1 MERQQASAG
10 GTTRRIK
17 RDRKE
22 LLSRYATASVFLYGV
37 ISVDEFVE
45 VFNHYE
51 DVKTDPEEAVLALR
65 RLEKTNDVEYSVFK
79 DMISGPA
86 FQPRFMDYEENVS
99 SIRQRQNGKPRYLPE
114 KEEFLRYE
122 TGDYTEPL
130 KPYADLKA
138 YILKNRLMERGEGL
152 KGVDGDLI
160 DLKEM
165 IHEGFNTVECLK
177 YFTES
182 DYVFD
187 GIDDLNSFV
196 QVLLEVFNNT
206 RIYENNGFTP
216 EELFKRSERTNLIP
230 FSEKVFV
237 RNKSH
242 KVGRNDPCPCGS
254 GKKYKKCCGR

>member
-1 MERQQASAG
+1 MMERQQASAG

-79 DMISGPA
+79 DIISGPA

-138 YILKNRLMERGEGL
+138 YILKNRLMERRGL
-152 KGVDGDLI
+152 KGVDGILI

-165 IHEGFNTVECLK
+165 IHEVSMLLECLK
-177 YFTES
+177 LFLQ
-182 DYVFD
+182 D
-187 GIDDLNSFV
+187 GLCV
-196 QVLLEVFNNT
+196 
-206 RIYENNGFTP
+206 
-216 EELFKRSERTNLIP
+216 
-230 FSEKVFV
+230 
-237 RNKSH
+237 
-242 KVGRNDPCPCGS
+242 
-254 GKKYKKCCGR
+254 